1 MDRENYLGTKL
12 KIALSRIVD
21 MQRCFAKRYISKVSE
36 SKDSC
41 MISRSALDLSQAL
54 RKLSDD
60 TVIQIEMT
68 KYFKATKEKL

>member
-1 MDRENYLGTKL
+1 
-12 KIALSRIVD
+12 
-21 MQRCFAKRYISKVSE
+21 
-36 SKDSC
+36 

-60 TVIQIEMT
+60 SVIQIEMT